1 MTYLKN
7 IVLSRLQMSRASED
21 LYVSG
26 ARKVYKMLNNSGTV
40 PILALGLLQSLFSVL
55 KTDVLAFLAGVWTS
69 SSSDFQS
76 LQTLALLQATAF
88 LEAHVQEAD
97 GIDFQTILPAVL
109 VALQFSNPLSRLAAL
124 ECVKRLRIV
133 SESKLTQVYKFD
145 VIYGKDSR
153 TSFPSHSVLAFHR

>member
-1 MTYLKN
+1 
-7 IVLSRLQMSRASED
+7 MSRASED

-55 KTDVLAFLAGVWTS
+55 KTDVLVFLAGVWTS

-153 TSFPSHSVLAFHR
+153 MSFPSHSVLAFH